1 MNCGEVTP
9 RRRHS
14 GDESRIPVPS
24 SPILRR
30 SGSQRLNSFSPIAEH
45 SRNGSLPSRSPL
57 LNRHR
62 SLVIIFFYINKAMQL
77 LVHLLQSFQNEH
89 CNTNSTRC
97 EVRTVI

>member
-24 SPILRR
+24 SPNLRR
-30 SGSQRLNSFSPIAEH
+30 SGSQRFGSFSPIAEH

-62 SLVIIFFYINKAMQL
+62 SLVVIFINTIIIISHFSYFSVAAQIKI
-77 LVHLLQSFQNEH
+77 F
-89 CNTNSTRC
+89 
-97 EVRTVI
+97 